1 MPPLI
6 AQRESAG
13 SAGSNSSATHER
25 CVHSLPNRWTR
36 LVGATRHTVAV
47 PKELLADFTD
57 WLYECGA
64 ADATELVNHADRF
77 LRWRANAPLESLNDD
92 DIRSF
97 LLDWC
102 PRQLALPAELAGEVC
117 EAMVEFS
124 LFLGCMGRLRGGIE
138 RGRSLA
144 RLANTLEGAMRA
156 AIANHTDYGATNSP
170 GASIEGPAPDLTE
183 VDLDTLVLMMNS
195 APKEQHSVL
204 LAAWKPAI
212 SASERAGIVA
222 ASITDS
228 TDARTRL
235 VGLHLL
241 GAFDTDVAEPYMR
254 QLLDTAAA
262 GHAAIWLL
270 DHGLADGETVGAFI
284 TPAIMV
290 DILSQLIDH
299 PDVLC
304 EQFLGGH
311 DPQRMLEFFWR
322 HPAPE
327 TAAVLDVLGRHLPDS
342 TLAKQARR
350 TGIKHRS
357 WLANEN
363 RS

>member
-1 MPPLI
+1 MRTTTYPAVKRDLSV
-6 AQRESAG
+6 RRSTLDTV
-13 SAGSNSSATHER
+13 SND
-25 CVHSLPNRWTR
+25 
-36 LVGATRHTVAV
+36 
-47 PKELLADFTD
+47 LLADFTD
-57 WLYECGA
+57 WLDGCGA
-64 ADATELVNHADRF
+64 VGAAELVHHADTF
-77 LRWRANAPLESLNDD
+77 LRWRADAPLESLHEN
-92 DIRSF
+92 DIRTF

-102 PRQLALPAELAGEVC
+102 PRELALPAEMAGEVC

-124 LFLGCMGRLRGGIE
+124 FFLGCMGRLRGGLE

-156 AIANHTDYGATNSP
+156 AIADQTNYGAAT
-170 GASIEGPAPDLTE
+170 GAGIQGRAPDLTE
-183 VDLDTLVLMMNS
+183 ADLGTLVLVMNS
-195 APKEQHSVL
+195 APKEQHSTL
-204 LAAWKPAI
+204 LAAWRPAM
-212 SASERAGIVA
+212 SAPERAGIVA

-228 TDARTRL
+228 TNARTRL

-241 GAFDTDVAEPYMR
+241 GMFDTDVAEPYMR

-270 DHGLADGETVGAFI
+270 DHGLADGDTVGGFV

-311 DPQRMLEFFWR
+311 DPHRMLEFFWR
-322 HPAPE
+322 HRAPE
-327 TAAVLDVLGRHLPDS
+327 TAAVLDVLGRHLPDLK
-342 TLAKQARR
+342 LAKQARR
-350 TGIKHRS
+350 TAIKHRS
-357 WLANEN
+357 FLANEG